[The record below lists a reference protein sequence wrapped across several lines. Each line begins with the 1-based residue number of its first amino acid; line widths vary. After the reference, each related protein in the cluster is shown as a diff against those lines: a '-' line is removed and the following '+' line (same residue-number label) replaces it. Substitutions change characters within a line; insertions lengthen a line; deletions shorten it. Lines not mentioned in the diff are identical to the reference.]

1 MNAVTQTEARAVNT
15 AAAVPLEAADPSKNM
30 ILVPLSRLVLRP
42 TGRNVRK
49 AQRMSIPE
57 LAASIQRV
65 GLLQNLIVIPA
76 ADGLHYEVVAGG
88 RRLVALKLL
97 AKKHRIAKDW
107 EVPCLRVVDGT
118 ARTASLTEN
127 VQREAMH
134 PADQF
139 EAFAALVA
147 EGRPIEDIAA
157 DFSVTPLVVQRRLKL
172 ANVSPRLMAD
182 YRADTVALDQ
192 LMALSITD
200 DHAAQESAFYD
211 ALQWQRSPSALRERI
226 TEREIDAYRHP
237 LVRFVGLATY
247 EAAGGGVRRDL
258 FAEGDAGVYL
268 TDAALLERLAQ
279 DKLVGIA
286 AEVKAEGWAWVD
298 AAPAATYADLQAFQ
312 RAPRERREPN
322 KREAQRIEKLQ
333 ARMREVAEALDS
345 AMDAEDENKAETLQE
360 EGEALG
366 EQLQALEDGLQGYAP
381 SVKAAAGAI
390 VTIDRNGEAVIH
402 RGLLREA
409 EAKALRTLERL
420 RQGFG
425 GEEAGNDAEDEDA
438 DDAPKAAISDRLAQR
453 LSAHRTAALQIEVA
467 RHPQVALAALV
478 HGMVQTVLQERPYGH
493 DLPLGVRLTV
503 QDRLEGMAP
512 DWPESSAAVALRELQ
527 QTWGGKLP
535 EDSAALFAALLAM
548 EQGELVKLLA
558 VCVASTV
565 DVVTPRATTQ
575 QPGAELAQAV
585 GLDMATW
592 WQPSAE
598 GYFKHVSKA
607 VILQAVGEFAP
618 EHVARLAKLKKA
630 DIASE
635 AERLADGTGWMP
647 AIFKAEGPQADA
659 PEEGPQDA
667 EQDGTEEAA
676 AVALAACSAPKA
688 SAPASS
694 GALRF
699 QGKQLMIRTTT
710 TRPRM
715 AAIYAPGT
723 VRARRWHG
731 EGDVRSYRP
740 PSGWTASAD
749 LTDIHPITGR
759 ALSRAVWWIIETKE

>member
-1 MNAVTQTEARAVNT
+1 MNAVNHTEAQAVST
-15 AAAVPLEAADPSKNM
+15 AANALQAADPSKHM

-49 AQRMSIPE
+49 TPRMSIPE

-65 GLLQNLIVIPA
+65 GLLQNLIVTPA
-76 ADGLHYEVVAGG
+76 ADGEHYEVVAGG
-88 RRLVALKLL
+88 RRLAALKLL

-107 EVPCLRVVDGT
+107 QVPCLQVADGT

-139 EAFAALVA
+139 EAFAALVVD
-147 EGRPIEDIAA
+147 GRPIEDIAA

-172 ANVSPRLMAD
+172 ANVSPRLMGD
-182 YRADTVALDQ
+182 YRADAVTLDQ

-211 ALQWQRSPSALRERI
+211 APQWQRQPAALRDRL

-237 LVRFVGLATY
+237 LVRFVGLDTY

-279 DKLVGIA
+279 DRLAGIA
-286 AEVKAEGWAWVD
+286 ATVRAEGWAWVD
-298 AAPAATYADLQAFQ
+298 ATPGVTHADLHAFQ

-322 KREAQRIEKLQ
+322 KREAQRIDKLQ
-333 ARMREVAEALDS
+333 EKMQAIGEAVDA
-345 AMDAEDENKAETLQE
+345 AMEADDEDKADALQE

-366 EQLQALEDGLQGYAP
+366 EQLQALEDGLQGYSP
-381 SVKAAAGAI
+381 NVKAAAGAI

-402 RGLLREA
+402 RGLMREA

-420 RQGFG
+420 RQGFDSEG
-425 GEEAGNDAEDEDA
+425 EAGNDEGEDDGNP
-438 DDAPKAAISDRLAQR
+438 PKTAAMSDRLAQR

-467 RHPQVALAALV
+467 RHPQAALAAVV
-478 HGMVQTVLQERPYGH
+478 HGMVQTVLQGRYYGH
-493 DLPLGVRLTV
+493 DMPLGVSLKV

-512 DWPESSAAVALRELQ
+512 DWPESPAAVALRELQ
-527 QTWGGKLP
+527 QVAGEALP
-535 EDSAALFAALLAM
+535 QDSAELFTALLAKP
-548 EQGELVKLLA
+548 QDELVRMLA

-565 DVVTPRATTQ
+565 DVVTPRATQ
-575 QPGAELAQAV
+575 HQPGEELAQAV
-585 GLDMATW
+585 GLDMAAW
-592 WQPSAE
+592 WKPSAE

-607 VILQAVGEFAP
+607 VILDAVGDYAP
-618 EHVARLAKLKKA
+618 DSVNRLGKLKKA

-647 AIFKAEGPQADA
+647 AIFKAEGPQEAMQ
-659 PEEGPQDA
+659 EEGPEQDA
-667 EQDGTEEAA
+667 PADAEAVA
-676 AVALAACSAPKA
+676 DEPAEALAA
-688 SAPASS
+688 
-694 GALRF
+694 
-699 QGKQLMIRTTT
+699 
-710 TRPRM
+710 
-715 AAIYAPGT
+715 
-723 VRARRWHG
+723 
-731 EGDVRSYRP
+731 
-740 PSGWTASAD
+740 
-749 LTDIHPITGR
+749 
-759 ALSRAVWWIIETKE
+759 